1 MFIYIYLSIWDSWIF
16 GFFLN
21 YFFIY
26 YIDLNCFIDSEKDLA
41 WPKQHD
47 NHDYIIYYFYKK
59 IKNVGLKKHEK
70 YKRLLFHSE

>member
-1 MFIYIYLSIWDSWIF
+1 M
-16 GFFLN
+16 
-21 YFFIY
+21 
-26 YIDLNCFIDSEKDLA
+26 DLNCFLDSEKDLA

-70 YKRLLFHSE
+70 NKRLLFHSE